1 MEYQPKRKNN
11 KNNLSEKQKQ
21 ALKIYRKIETLL

>member
-11 KNNLSEKQKQ
+11 KNNLPQKQKQ
-21 ALKIYRKIETLL
+21 AFKIYRKMNT